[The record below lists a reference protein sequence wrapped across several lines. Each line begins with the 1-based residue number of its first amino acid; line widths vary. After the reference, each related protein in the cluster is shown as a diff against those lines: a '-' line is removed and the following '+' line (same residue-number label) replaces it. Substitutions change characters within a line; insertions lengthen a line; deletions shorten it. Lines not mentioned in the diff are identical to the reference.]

1 MLQFGRNT
9 PHTKDTILGS
19 LGGRPVVSGN
29 VSTALREYGVLT
41 VSGVPGGC
49 WAPAGPCNDR
59 LSVGGRGVGGCYWQ
73 AIAGA
78 CSPTFWAFTGG
89 VHVAEGGP
97 SCLLGGGGGP
107 PSGASD
113 SGPWGALGPS
123 GPGAGAPL
131 LEGRGGPLA
140 GGAWGLG
147 GPYACK
153 SGEG

>member
-59 LSVGGRGVGGCYWQ
+59 LSGGGAGGGGLLLAGDSWGMLSYLLGIYRGGPRGGRGALVL
-73 AIAGA
+73 
-78 CSPTFWAFTGG
+78 TGRG
-89 VHVAEGGP
+89 
-97 SCLLGGGGGP
+97 
-107 PSGASD
+107 
-113 SGPWGALGPS
+113 WGATL
-123 GPGAGAPL
+123 
-131 LEGRGGPLA
+131 RGL
-140 GGAWGLG
+140 
-147 GPYACK
+147 
-153 SGEG
+153 